1 MHLPVVASTPVP
13 PASPD
18 GGQPGVPVRVM
29 LLGVWVTAYAVIN
42 IGEHRRREAAGL
54 GAVINPGLLDRLMD
68 LPAGVPVPDPVVW
81 AEMADQP
88 GGVAERDEDGT
99 RVTRHLESPLT
110 ITDVVVDATTG
121 RELRAVQDASL
132 FAGFTR
138 RWIAAAPGRMPDT
151 AVLEAQLCGVGIVD
165 QRRRKGGSDHGG
177 ADVDGSQAEFA
188 GRQAL
193 GELAGAAADFQDRG
207 AGGEGGGCGDELRDV
222 RRVAGARFLVAFGDA
237 VEQHPLAMAFVP
249 VPLGFSSD
257 GHRPDTTVQEQNG
270 QLADR
275 ADG

>member
-165 QRRRKGGSDHGG
+165 QRRRKLLAAPKPAGLTRDGWSWLLEEQREPAAWAQQTGG
-177 ADVDGSQAEFA
+177 
-188 GRQAL
+188 L
-193 GELAGAAADFQDRG
+193 GE
-207 AGGEGGGCGDELRDV
+207 RD
-222 RRVAGARFLVAFGDA
+222 
-237 VEQHPLAMAFVP
+237 
-249 VPLGFSSD
+249 LGFD
-257 GHRPDTTVQEQNG
+257 PVEGC
-270 QLADR
+270 A
-275 ADG
+275 